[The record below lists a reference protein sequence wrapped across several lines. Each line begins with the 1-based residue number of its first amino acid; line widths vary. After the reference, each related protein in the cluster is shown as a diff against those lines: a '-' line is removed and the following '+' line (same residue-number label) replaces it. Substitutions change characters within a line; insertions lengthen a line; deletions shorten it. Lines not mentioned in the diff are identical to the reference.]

1 MRTIPVLGTQLGI
14 WLADQVA
21 ARKNAYVIA
30 HAIELNGAIDAAL
43 LSRAI
48 RDGLA
53 EADTVTARFA
63 ERDGAIVQILPD
75 AGGADD
81 ATVPEPERV
90 DLTAAADPEAEA
102 RAIMA
107 EDLAGDLP
115 ADGARPLCRQILF
128 NITKAG
134 GTKAGGTKAGG
145 SAADEA
151 PRWIWY
157 QRYHHLMLDGYSF
170 NALTRRIAALYT
182 AAVEG
187 RAPSPCPFVSVA
199 AVVEEETAYRT
210 SETIARD
217 RAFWSALCRD
227 FPAPLTLSVEGAK
240 PTEQQATS
248 EVVAHG
254 ADLPADLA
262 RRLSRLAETSGVAVF
277 DLLMAGIAVY
287 LHRLSGDPRPVV
299 GFPFMRRMGSAA
311 VHSVAPVVNVL
322 PVRID
327 LTGADSLGAAA
338 SRVRTALKEARRHQR
353 YGAERI
359 PRDLGQVGSGKALY
373 GPVVNYRMFDYDLDF
388 AGVQAI
394 THHLATGPVDD
405 FEFGLLTR
413 GDRITLELRA
423 DRTRYGADDL
433 VRHAR
438 RLIRLLDA
446 ATADTGSLGAGS
458 LDAGPLDRL
467 PVMDRDEEAA
477 IAAWSA
483 GPVFAAPRN
492 PATLVDVLAR
502 QTAETPDATAL
513 VFGDRRLSFAELS
526 GGVARLARRL
536 IGRGVGPGDV
546 VAVAVPRSV
555 DAVVA
560 MLAVLASGATHL
572 PLDLD
577 YPAERLAMMCEDARP
592 RCALTWTTAAGRLP
606 PDLGALCLDDPGLLA
621 ACAAL
626 SGAPIEAAERTGPL
640 TPAHVATIIFT
651 SGSTGRP
658 KGVMNTHGALLN
670 LLLSHS
676 ATLYG
681 PALEA
686 FRRRHGGRALRA
698 VHTHSFAFDSSWLQ
712 IFWMLLGQ
720 ELHVFDE
727 EMRRDAHALVQEVRD
742 RRIDAMDLSPSFCA
756 QMLNCG
762 LMEPGHH
769 HPTLLLIG
777 GEAASPALWTRLR
790 GHPGLM
796 AVNLYGPTENTVDTL
811 RAPVSVAERPV
822 VGRPVGNVRVH
833 VLDARLR
840 SVPVGVVGELYIG
853 GAGLA
858 AGYMARPALTAQRFV
873 ADPFGSGDRLY
884 RTGDLVRWTADG
896 QIDFIGR
903 ADHQIK
909 VRGYRIEIP
918 EVEAALH
925 RLPGVAGALVV
936 AEAVN
941 DSHRLIGY
949 CTLSDRPVPGEA
961 ERAGRASGLLHGLR
975 ERLPDYMVPSALVV
989 LDEFPLTV
997 NGKVDRARL
1006 PAPTS
1011 ASATGDD
1018 APATPAEALLCR
1030 AMAKV
1035 LTLAA
1040 VGAGADFF
1048 ALGGDSI
1055 SAIALCSDVR
1065 THGFQLR
1072 PRDVFAGRDPRRMA
1086 LALQPLAPQAGDA
1099 KATGATLGATLGAAD
1114 LAALEARH
1122 GPVTAAVPLL
1132 PLQKGMLFQTQI
1144 GGRASAYNA
1153 FTALDLDGP
1162 LEVERLSRAFDAV
1175 LRRHPQ
1181 LAGLFDHEGRDE
1193 PLLVIPSL
1201 PNGGDR
1207 LWPFERHDLSGLAP
1221 AARAAELVR
1230 IEAAVAERANPTDRF
1245 LGLTRAVLVRTAP
1258 DRHRLLIAIHHLVVD
1273 GWSTP
1278 LLLRDLLT
1286 AYGRAADA
1294 LPPPSVGYPAVIAGL
1309 LARDTGESRAVWSD
1323 ALAGAIPTVLFD
1335 RGPSGEEP
1343 PMEEAMLSL
1352 PAELTEAL
1360 LARLRADGLTLNA
1373 LMQAVWA
1380 LILGNMAGRND
1391 VLFGTPVSGRSGT
1404 VAGIG
1409 EQVGLFLNTLPVRV
1423 ALDPARPLWPQ
1434 LPAIQERHIALM
1446 EHDGLGLSD
1455 LQALAGGAALF
1466 DTLLV
1471 VENYPDSDYD
1481 DLDLG
1486 GVRVAGVHNRG
1497 YSHYPLALL
1506 ALPGRELTLLVENRG
1521 AVPDA
1526 RALAERVRGL
1536 LEALARRPERPV
1548 AAMTTLTEG
1557 EQALLAAVNGTARA
1571 VPSTTLCD
1579 LLRDQARR
1587 TPDAVA
1593 LVDDRES
1600 LTFREVRRRVAR
1612 LAGQLRAMGVRTGD
1626 VVAVG
1631 LPRSASLSLS
1641 ILAVIEAGA
1650 AYLPLDLGYPA
1661 ERLAFMLSDAR
1672 PRVLMTGGG
1681 ARPLFGDAVP
1691 VLEVDGTADAD
1702 DAPPPT
1708 TTGTTPADMLTPDH
1722 PAYVIYTSG
1731 TTGRPKGVA
1740 VSHRA
1745 IVNRILWMQN
1755 EYPLG
1760 TDDAILQKTPCGFD
1774 VSVWEFFWSYLTG
1787 ARLVMA
1793 PPDAHR
1799 DPAALVRL
1807 VEEHRVTTIHFVPS
1821 MLALFTSSVVEA
1833 HGPDSPVCTSL
1844 TRVFCSGE
1852 ALGRGLSRAFA
1863 ARFGAE
1869 LHNLY
1874 GPTEAAVDVTHCP
1887 ASGAW
1892 IQGENGVPIGRP
1904 VWNTQLRILDHALR
1918 PVPLGAVGELYLCG
1932 DQLALGY
1939 LGRPG
1944 LTASRFVAD
1953 PFDHGRRMYRT
1964 GDLARWLAD
1973 GSVEYLG
1980 RTDHQVKIRGQRI
1993 ELGEIESAIAA
2004 LPGVAQTVVTA
2015 ALLGERT
2022 AGDGASGGTA
2032 DTGMDPGMDR
2042 RQLVAYIV
2050 PAAGGAVDETALRAA
2065 LAGTLPLHMMPA
2077 VFVTLDALPL
2087 SPNGKLDRKALPPP
2101 AARSATDRSTRAPAP
2116 GLERR
2121 LAAVFAELLG
2131 LGDIGADD
2139 DFFAIGGHS
2148 LLAMR
2153 LAARIRRDLG
2163 QSVSVGQIMVNPT
2176 VSRLAACLSGLERSE
2191 EPQNLGF
2198 APVIRLR
2205 DGSGP
2210 PLVCIYPGSGLSW
2223 QYSVLSRYLG
2233 GDRPIVGL
2241 QSPRPNGPLALSASI
2256 DELCDRQIAILREV
2270 QPQGPY
2276 HLLGYSL
2283 GGTVAYGVA
2292 ARLRRM
2298 GERVDFLGLL
2308 DTYPAEAHDWSGLG
2322 RTDADQAAEREQ
2334 EQFLADALAD
2344 VMDEELRREKRAMFG
2359 HVFGNYKDAVRLLS
2373 KARTPAY
2380 DGELTLFVAEKSLPP
2395 EIDPEDSWSGLVGRL
2410 TVHRLSHC
2418 SHEDIISP
2426 ASLRI
2431 VGPLL
2436 DRVTAAAGGEAVEAV
2451 RTAALR

>member
-1 MRTIPVLGTQLGI
+1 MRIVPLLGTQLGI

-21 ARKNAYVIA
+21 ARKNAYAIA
-30 HAIELNGAIDAAL
+30 HAIELNGAIDADRLA
-43 LSRAI
+43 RAI
-48 RDGLA
+48 GDGLA
-53 EADTVTARFA
+53 EADTVIARFA
-63 ERDGAIVQILPD
+63 EQDGAIVQIPPD
-75 AGGADD
+75 GDPRAA
-81 ATVPEPERV
+81 VPEPERI
-90 DLTAAADPEAEA
+90 DLTAAADPAAAA
-102 RAIMA
+102 RAVMA
-107 EDLAGDLP
+107 EDLAADLP

-128 NITKAG
+128 DVAG
-134 GTKAGGTKAGG
+134 TDG
-145 SAADEA
+145 A

-157 QRYHHLMLDGYSF
+157 QRFHHIQLDGYSF
-170 NALTRRIAALYT
+170 NALTRRVAGLYAAY
-182 AAVEG
+182 ADG
-187 RAPSPCPFVSVA
+187 RAPSPSPFVPVA
-199 AVVEEETAYRT
+199 AVAAEEEVYLA
-210 SETIARD
+210 SDAVVRD
-217 RAFWSALCRD
+217 RAYWSALCRD
-227 FPAPLTLSVEGAK
+227 FPAPLTLSVHGAK

-248 EVVAHG
+248 EVVAHA
-254 ADLPADLA
+254 ADLPHPLAQRLA
-262 RRLSRLAETSGVAVF
+262 RQAEAGGVAVF

-287 LHRLSGDPRPVV
+287 LQRLSGDPRPVM
-299 GFPFMRRMGSAA
+299 GFPFMRRMGSTA
-311 VHSVAPVVNVL
+311 VHAVAPVVNVL

-327 LTGADSLGAAA
+327 LDGAPTLAAA
-338 SRVRTALKEARRHQR
+338 ADRVRAALKQARRHQR
-353 YGAERI
+353 YDAERI

-388 AGVQAI
+388 AGVAAV

-405 FEFGLLTR
+405 FEFGLQTR
-413 GDRITLELRA
+413 GGGITLELRA
-423 DRTRYGADDL
+423 DRTRYDAAEL
-433 VRHAR
+433 ARHAR

-446 ATADTGSLGAGS
+446 AVAG
-458 LDAGPLDRL
+458 DRPLDRL
-467 PVMDRDEEAA
+467 PVMDADEEAA
-477 IAAWSA
+477 IAGWSA
-483 GPVFAAPRN
+483 GPVFAAPER
-492 PATLVDVLAR
+492 PATLVEVLDR
-502 QTAETPDATAL
+502 QAAETPDATAL
-513 VFGDRRLSFAELS
+513 VFVDPVSGDRRLSFRELS
-526 GGVARLARRL
+526 GSVARLARLL
-536 IGRGVGPGDV
+536 IGRGIGPGDV

-592 RCALTWTTAAGRLP
+592 RCALTWASVAGRLP
-606 PDLGALCLDDPGLLA
+606 AGLEALCLDDA
-621 ACAAL
+621 DVVATCAAL
-626 SGAPIEAAERTGPL
+626 SGAPVAAAERTAPL
-640 TPAHVATIIFT
+640 TAARTATIIFT

-670 LLLSHS
+670 LLLSHT
-676 ATLYG
+676 ATVYG

-686 FRRRHGGRALRA
+686 FRQRHGGARALRA
-698 VHTHSFAFDSSWLQ
+698 AHTHSLAFDSSWLQ

-727 EMRRDAHALVQEVRD
+727 ELRRDAHALVEELRT
-742 RRIDAMDLSPSFCA
+742 RRIDAMDLPPSFCA
-756 QMLNCG
+756 QMLACG

-769 HPTLLLIG
+769 HPTLVLIG

-790 GHPGLM
+790 GHPDLM

-811 RAPVSVAERPV
+811 RAPVTVSDRPV

-840 SVPVGVVGELYIG
+840 PVPVGTAGELYIG

-858 AGYMARPALTAQRFV
+858 AGYMGRPGLTAQRFV
-873 ADPFGSGDRLY
+873 ADPFGSGGRLY
-884 RTGDLVRWTADG
+884 RTGDLVRWTAGG
-896 QIDFIGR
+896 QVDFIGR

-918 EVEAALH
+918 EVEAALQ

-949 CTLSDRPVPGEA
+949 CTLSDPPAEA
-961 ERAGRASGLLHGLR
+961 SARVLLTALR

-989 LDEFPLTV
+989 LDAFPLTV
-997 NGKVDRARL
+997 NGKVDRVRL
-1006 PAPTS
+1006 PVPA
-1011 ASATGDD
+1011 ADTGGD
-1018 APATPAEALLCR
+1018 APATPAEELLCR

-1035 LTLAA
+1035 LRLAS
-1040 VGAGADFF
+1040 VGAEADFF
-1048 ALGGDSI
+1048 VLGGDSI
-1055 SAIALCSDVR
+1055 SAIALGSELRV
-1065 THGFQLR
+1065 HGFELR

-1086 LALQPLAPQAGDA
+1086 LALRSLEAEPGPGTAAVP
-1099 KATGATLGATLGAAD
+1099 TAD
-1114 LAALEARH
+1114 LATLESRH
-1122 GPVTAAVPLL
+1122 GPVAAAVPLL
-1132 PLQKGMLFQTQI
+1132 PLQKGMLFQTQL

-1162 LEVERLSRAFDAV
+1162 LEEERLVRAFDAV

-1181 LAGLFDHEGRDE
+1181 LAGLFDHDGRGE
-1193 PLLVIPSL
+1193 PLLVIPTL
-1201 PNGGDR
+1201 PPGGEQ
-1207 LWPFERHDLSGLAP
+1207 LWPFEQHDLSGLEP
-1221 AARAAELVR
+1221 EARAIELAR
-1230 IEAAVAERANPTDRF
+1230 IEAATAERANPTDRF
-1245 LGLTRAVLVRTAP
+1245 LGLVKAVLVRTTA

-1286 AYGRAADA
+1286 AYGAAA
-1294 LPPPSVGYPAVIAGL
+1294 MPPSTAGYPQVVSAL
-1309 LARDTGESRAVWSD
+1309 LARDTAASRAAWSG
-1323 ALAGAIPTVLFD
+1323 ALAGAVPTVLLD
-1335 RGPSGEEP
+1335 AAKSGGEA
-1343 PMEEAMLSL
+1343 PMDEGIVTL
-1352 PAELTEAL
+1352 PTELTDAL
-1360 LARLRADGLTLNA
+1360 LARLRGEGLTLNA

-1380 LILGNMAGRND
+1380 LVLGNMAGRDD
-1391 VLFGTPVSGRSGT
+1391 VLFGTPVSGRSAT
-1404 VAGIG
+1404 VAGLE

-1423 ALDPARPLWPQ
+1423 ALDPAQQLWSQ
-1434 LPAIQERHIALM
+1434 LPAVQDRHIALM

-1455 LQALAGGAALF
+1455 LQGLAGGATLF

-1481 DLDLG
+1481 ALDLG

-1506 ALPGRELTLLVENRG
+1506 VLPGRELTLLVENRG

-1536 LEALARRPERPV
+1536 LETLVRRPETPV
-1548 AAMTTLTEG
+1548 AAIPLLTDAERSRLMAVNATARIVPPETLRS
-1557 EQALLAAVNGTARA
+1557 LLAA
-1571 VPSTTLCD
+1571 
-1579 LLRDQARR
+1579 QALR

-1593 LVDDRES
+1593 LVDEREA
-1600 LTFREVRRRVAR
+1600 LTFRQVRRRVAH
-1612 LAGQLRAMGVRTGD
+1612 LAGRLRAMGVRPGD

-1631 LPRSASLSLS
+1631 LPRSAALSLS

-1661 ERLAFMLSDAR
+1661 ERLGFMLSDAR
-1672 PRVLMTGGG
+1672 PRVLMTDAA

-1691 VLEVDGTADAD
+1691 VLAVDAQAE
-1702 DAPPPT
+1702 AEPMPPE
-1708 TTGTTPADMLTPDH
+1708 DRLTPEH

-1740 VSHRA
+1740 VSHGA
-1745 IVNRILWMQN
+1745 IVNRILWMQHA
-1755 EYPLG
+1755 YPLDAG
-1760 TDDAILQKTPCGFD
+1760 DAILQKTPCGFD
-1774 VSVWEFFWSYLTG
+1774 VSVWEFFWSYMVG
-1787 ARLVMA
+1787 AKLVMA

-1807 VEEHRVTTIHFVPS
+1807 IEDHRVTTIHFVPS
-1821 MLALFTSSVVEA
+1821 MLALFTASVVEA
-1833 HGPDSPVCTSL
+1833 HGPDAPVCTSL

-1863 ARFGAE
+1863 ARFAAE

-1874 GPTEAAVDVTHCP
+1874 GPTEAAVDVTYCP
-1887 ASGAW
+1887 AAGDW
-1892 IQGENGVPIGRP
+1892 IEGEGGVPIGWP

-1918 PVPLGAVGELYLCG
+1918 PVSPGTMGELYLCG
-1932 DQLALGY
+1932 DQLAIGY

-1953 PFDHGRRMYRT
+1953 PFDRGRRMYRT

-2004 LPGVAQTVVTA
+2004 LPGVTQAVVNA
-2015 ALLGERT
+2015 AVLGE
-2022 AGDGASGGTA
+2022 GGRHQSATDA
-2032 DTGMDPGMDR
+2032 GMDR
-2042 RQLVAYIV
+2042 RQLVAWIV
-2050 PAAGGAVDETALRAA
+2050 PAAGHAVDEAAIRAA
-2065 LAGTLPLHMMPA
+2065 LEGTLPPHMVPTA
-2077 VFVTLDALPL
+2077 YVALDALPL
-2087 SPNGKLDRKALPPP
+2087 SPNGKLDRKALPLPSAGG
-2101 AARSATDRSTRAPAP
+2101 AAECAGRPPAP
-2116 GLERR
+2116 GLESR
-2121 LAAVFAELLG
+2121 LAAIFAELLE
-2131 LGDIGADD
+2131 LERVGADD

-2163 QSVSVGQIMVNPT
+2163 RPVSVSQIMVSPT
-2176 VSRLAACLSGLERSE
+2176 VARLAAHLSEVKRPD
-2191 EPQNLGF
+2191 EPENLGF

-2205 DGSGP
+2205 DGSGS
-2210 PLVCIYPGSGLSW
+2210 PLVCLYPGSGLSW

-2233 GDRPIVGL
+2233 GDRPIIGL
-2241 QSPRPNGPLALSASI
+2241 QSPRPNGPLALSA
-2256 DELCDRQIAILREV
+2256 DMDVLCDRQLAILREV
-2270 QPQGPY
+2270 QPRGPY

-2283 GGTVAYGVA
+2283 GGTVAYGMAV
-2292 ARLRRM
+2292 RLRRL

-2334 EQFLADALAD
+2334 EQFLSDALAD
-2344 VMDEELRREKRAMFG
+2344 VMDEALRREKVEMFG
-2359 HVFGNYKDAVRLLS
+2359 HIFGNYKDAVRLLS
-2373 KARTPAY
+2373 KARTPSY
-2380 DGELTLFVAEKSLPP
+2380 DGELTLFVAERSIPP
-2395 EIDPEDSWSGLVGRL
+2395 EIDPEGSWRGRVGRL
-2410 TVHRLSHC
+2410 AVHRLSHC
-2418 SHEDIISP
+2418 SHEDIIAP
-2426 ASLRI
+2426 TSLRI

-2436 DRVTAAAGGEAVEAV
+2436 DRVIAAAGREAEPV
-2451 RTAALR
+2451 RVMAGR

>member
-1 MRTIPVLGTQLGI
+1 MRIIPLLGTQLGI

-30 HAIELNGAIDAAL
+30 HAVELNGPIDAAR

-63 ERDGAIVQILPD
+63 EGEDGGVVQILGGGD
-75 AGGADD
+75 AA
-81 ATVPEPERV
+81 AEPERM
-90 DLTAAADPEAEA
+90 DLTAAPDPEAAA
-102 RAIMA
+102 RAVMA

-115 ADGARPLCRQILF
+115 ADGGRPLCRQILF
-128 NITKAG
+128 EVTG
-134 GTKAGGTKAGG
+134 
-145 SAADEA
+145 ADGA

-157 QRYHHLMLDGYSF
+157 QRHHHIMLDGYSF
-170 NALTRRIAALYT
+170 NALTRRIADLYG
-182 AAVEG
+182 AAVQG
-187 RAPSPCPFVSVA
+187 RTPPPCPFVSVA
-199 AVVEEETAYRT
+199 AVAEEEAAYLA
-210 SETIARD
+210 SDAMAGD
-217 RAFWSALCRD
+217 RAFWSGLCRD
-227 FPAPLTLSVEGAK
+227 VPAPLTLSVQGAK

-248 EVVAHG
+248 EVVVHA
-254 ADLPADLA
+254 AALPDPLARALARLAEGCGVSAADLA
-262 RRLSRLAETSGVAVF
+262 
-277 DLLMAGIAVY
+277 MAGIAVY

-299 GFPFMRRMGSAA
+299 GVPFMRRMGSAA

-327 LTGADSLGAAA
+327 LTGADTLAEAAK
-338 SRVRTALKEARRHQR
+338 RVRAALKEARRHQR
-353 YGAERI
+353 YDAERI

-388 AGVQAI
+388 AGVEAV

-405 FEFGLLTR
+405 FEFGLMTR
-413 GDRITLELRA
+413 GGGIALELRA
-423 DRTRYGADDL
+423 DRSRYTVAEL

-446 ATADTGSLGAGS
+446 AVAGV
-458 LDAGPLDRL
+458 PLDTL
-467 PVMDRDEEAA
+467 PVMAWDEETA

-483 GPVFAAPRN
+483 GPVFAAPER
-492 PATLVDVLAR
+492 PATLVEVLDHQA
-502 QTAETPDATAL
+502 AETPEAAAL
-513 VFGDRRLSFAELS
+513 VFGETRITFAALS
-526 GGVARLARRL
+526 GTVSRLARRL
-536 IGRGVGPGDV
+536 IARGVGPGDV
-546 VAVAVPRSV
+546 VAVAVPRSA

-577 YPAERLAMMCEDARP
+577 YPTERLAMMCEDAGP
-592 RCALTWTTAAGRLP
+592 RCALTWTAVAGRLP
-606 PDLGALCLDDPGLLA
+606 AGLEALCLDDAGLLA

-626 SGAPIEAAERTGPL
+626 PGAPIATAERTATL

-670 LLLSHS
+670 LLLSHT
-676 ATLYG
+676 ATVYG

-686 FRRRHGGRALRA
+686 VRRRHGARALRA
-698 VHTHSFAFDSSWLQ
+698 AHTHSFAFDSSWLQ

-727 EMRRDAHALVQEVRD
+727 EMRRDAHALVQEVRS
-742 RRIDAMDLSPSFCA
+742 RRIDAMDLPPSFCA
-756 QMLNCG
+756 QMLACG

-769 HPTLLLIG
+769 HPTLILIG
-777 GEAASPALWTRLR
+777 GEAASPALWTDLR
-790 GHPGLM
+790 AHPDLM

-811 RAPVSVAERPV
+811 RAPVTVAERPV

-840 SVPVGVVGELYIG
+840 PMPVGAVGELYIG

-858 AGYMARPALTAQRFV
+858 AGYVGRPGLTAQRFV
-873 ADPFGSGDRLY
+873 ANPFSTGPFSTGPFSTGPFSTGPFSTGPFGSGGRLY
-884 RTGDLVRWTADG
+884 RTGDLVRWTGDG

-925 RLPGVAGALVV
+925 RLPGVSGALVV

-941 DSHRLIGY
+941 GSHRLIAY
-949 CTLSDRPVPGEA
+949 CTLSDPAAGPS
-961 ERAGRASGLLHGLR
+961 RALLHGLR
-975 ERLPDYMVPSALVV
+975 ERLPDYMVPAALVV
-989 LDEFPLTV
+989 LDAFPLTV

-1006 PAPTS
+1006 PAP
-1011 ASATGDD
+1011 AAETGGE
-1018 APATPAEALLCR
+1018 APATPAEVLLCR

-1035 LTLAA
+1035 LRLPA
-1040 VGAGADFF
+1040 VGADADFF

-1055 SAIALCSDVR
+1055 SAIALGSELR
-1065 THGFQLR
+1065 AHGFELR

-1086 LALQPLAPQAGDA
+1086 LALKAPVAEKRADPA
-1099 KATGATLGATLGAAD
+1099 RPTAD

-1122 GPVTAAVPLL
+1122 GPVAAAVPLL
-1132 PLQKGMLFQTQI
+1132 PLQKGMLFQSQL
-1144 GGRASAYNA
+1144 GGKASAYNA
-1153 FTALDLDGP
+1153 FTALDLDGS
-1162 LEVERLSRAFDAV
+1162 LDAERLCRAFDAV

-1181 LAGLFDHEGRDE
+1181 LAGLFDHDGRGE
-1193 PLLVIPSL
+1193 PLLVVPAL
-1201 PNGGDR
+1201 PDGGEG
-1207 LWPFERHDLSGLAP
+1207 LWPVERHDLSGLAP
-1221 AARAAELVR
+1221 EARAAELAR
-1230 IEAAVAERANPTDRF
+1230 IEAAAAERANPTDRF
-1245 LGLTRAVLVRTAP
+1245 LGLVKAVLVRTAP
-1258 DRHRLLIAIHHLVVD
+1258 DRHRLLIAVHHLVVD

-1286 AYGRAADA
+1286 AYGRGPEA
-1294 LPPPSVGYPAVIAGL
+1294 LTPPAIGYPVVVEGL
-1309 LARDTGESRAVWSD
+1309 LARDGTDSRAAWSA
-1323 ALAGAIPTVLFD
+1323 ALSGAVPTVLFD
-1335 RGPSGEEP
+1335 PARTGGDA
-1343 PMEEAMLSL
+1343 PMIEAELAL
-1352 PAELTEAL
+1352 PADLTDAL

-1380 LILGNMAGRND
+1380 LVLGNLAGRDD
-1391 VLFGTPVSGRSGT
+1391 VLFGTPVSGRSGA
-1404 VAGIG
+1404 VPGVE

-1423 ALDPARPLWPQ
+1423 ALDPARPLWAQ
-1434 LPAIQERHIALM
+1434 LPAIQDRHIALM
-1446 EHDGLGLSD
+1446 EQDGLGLSE
-1455 LQALAGGAALF
+1455 LQAMAGGGALF

-1471 VENYPDSDYD
+1471 VENYPDGGYEA
-1481 DLDLG
+1481 LDLG

-1506 ALPGRELTLLVENRG
+1506 VLPGRELTLLVENRG

-1536 LEALARRPERPV
+1536 LDALVRCPDMPV
-1548 AAMTTLTEG
+1548 AALPMPTEG
-1557 EQALLAAVNGTARA
+1557 ERRRLAAVNATARA
-1571 VPSTTLCD
+1571 VPWTTLRG
-1579 LLRDQARR
+1579 LLTAQAAR
-1587 TPDAVA
+1587 TPNAVA
-1593 LVDDRES
+1593 LVDERES
-1600 LTFREVRRRVAR
+1600 LTFREVRRRVAG
-1612 LAGQLRAMGVRTGD
+1612 LAGRLRAMGVRPGD

-1631 LPRSASLSLS
+1631 LPRSAALSLS

-1661 ERLAFMLSDAR
+1661 ERLGFMLSDAR
-1672 PRVLMTGGG
+1672 PRALMTD
-1681 ARPLFGDAVP
+1681 ATSRALFGDAVP
-1691 VLEVDGTADAD
+1691 VLSVDEAAGETEDSLA
-1702 DAPPPT
+1702 
-1708 TTGTTPADMLTPDH
+1708 PADGLTPDH

-1740 VSHRA
+1740 VSHGA

-1760 TDDAILQKTPCGFD
+1760 PEDAILQKTPCGFD
-1774 VSVWEFFWSYLTG
+1774 VSVWEFFWSFLVG

-1793 PPDAHR
+1793 PPEAHR

-1807 VEEHRVTTIHFVPS
+1807 IEDHRVTTLHFVPS
-1821 MLALFTSSVVEA
+1821 MLALFTASVIES
-1833 HGPDSPVCTSL
+1833 HGPDAPVCASL

-1852 ALGRGLSRAFA
+1852 ALGRSLSRAFTD
-1863 ARFGAE
+1863 RFAAE

-1874 GPTEAAVDVTHCP
+1874 GPTEAAVDVTYCP

-1892 IQGENGVPIGRP
+1892 IAGDGGVPIGKP

-1918 PVPLGAVGELYLCG
+1918 PVPPGAVGELYLCG
-1932 DQLALGY
+1932 DQLAIGY

-1964 GDLARWLAD
+1964 GDLARWLPD

-1993 ELGEIESAIAA
+1993 ELGEIESALAA
-2004 LPGVAQTVVTA
+2004 LPGVAQAVVTA
-2015 ALLGERT
+2015 AVL
-2022 AGDGASGGTA
+2022 GDGASE
-2032 DTGMDPGMDR
+2032 PGMDQ
-2042 RQLVAYIV
+2042 RQLVAYLV
-2050 PAAGGAVDETALRAA
+2050 PAADHALDEGAIRTAL
-2065 LAGTLPLHMMPA
+2065 LDTLPPHMLPA
-2077 VFVTLDALPL
+2077 VYVTLAALPL
-2087 SPNGKLDRKALPPP
+2087 SPNGKLDRKALPLPSVGNT
-2101 AARSATDRSTRAPAP
+2101 AGRTGRAPAP
-2116 GLERR
+2116 GLESR
-2121 LAAVFAELLG
+2121 LAVLFAELLD
-2131 LGDIGADD
+2131 LERVGADD

-2163 QSVSVGQIMVNPT
+2163 QPVSVSQIMVAPT
-2176 VSRLAACLSGLERSE
+2176 VARLAAHLSETGSSE
-2191 EPQNLGF
+2191 EPENLGF

-2205 DGSGP
+2205 DGAGP
-2210 PLVCIYPGSGLSW
+2210 PLVCLYPGSGLSW

-2233 GDRPIVGL
+2233 GNRPIVGL
-2241 QSPRPNGPLALSASI
+2241 QSPRPNGPLALSADL
-2256 DELCDRQIAILREV
+2256 DELCDRQLAILREV
-2270 QPQGPY
+2270 QPRGPY

-2283 GGTVAYGVA
+2283 GGTVAYGLAV
-2292 ARLRRM
+2292 RLRRL

-2334 EQFLADALAD
+2334 EQFLGDALAD
-2344 VMDEELRREKRAMFG
+2344 VMDEDLRREKVEMFG
-2359 HVFGNYKDAVRLLS
+2359 HIFGNYKDAVRILS
-2373 KARTPAY
+2373 KARTPFY
-2380 DGELTLFVAEKSLPP
+2380 GGELTLFVAEKSIPP
-2395 EIDPEDSWSGLVGRL
+2395 EIDPEGSWAGRVGRL
-2410 TVHRLSHC
+2410 SVHRLSHC
-2418 SHEDIISP
+2418 SHEDIIAP

-2436 DRVTAAAGGEAVEAV
+2436 DRVIAAAEDAEPTRAVMGG
-2451 RTAALR
+2451 

>member
-1 MRTIPVLGTQLGI
+1 MRIIPLLGTQLGI

-30 HAIELNGAIDAAL
+30 HAIELNGAIDAVR
-43 LSRAI
+43 LSQAI

-63 ERDGAIVQILPD
+63 ERDGGVVQIL
-75 AGGADD
+75 GGGKA
-81 ATVPEPERV
+81 ATEPERM
-90 DLTAAADPEAEA
+90 DLTAAADPEAAA
-102 RAIMA
+102 RAVMA
-107 EDLAGDLP
+107 DDLAGDLP
-115 ADGARPLCRQILF
+115 ADGNRPLCRQILF
-128 NITKAG
+128 DVTR
-134 GTKAGGTKAGG
+134 
-145 SAADEA
+145 ADGA

-157 QRYHHLMLDGYSF
+157 QRYHHIMLDGYSF
-170 NALTRRIAALYT
+170 NALTRRIADLYG
-182 AAVEG
+182 AAMDG
-187 RAPSPCPFVSVA
+187 RTPPPCPFVSVA
-199 AVVEEETAYRT
+199 AVAKEEAAYLA
-210 SETIARD
+210 SDALVRD
-217 RAFWSALCRD
+217 RAYWSGLCRD
-227 FPAPLTLSVEGAK
+227 FPAPLTLSVQGAK

-248 EVVAHG
+248 EVVAH
-254 ADLPADLA
+254 AAALPDPLARALAGLAEGCGVSVADLA
-262 RRLSRLAETSGVAVF
+262 
-277 DLLMAGIAVY
+277 MAGIAVY

-299 GFPFMRRMGSAA
+299 GVPFMRRMGSAA
-311 VHSVAPVVNVL
+311 VHAMAPVVNVL

-327 LTGADSLGAAA
+327 LTGAGTLAEAAG
-338 SRVRTALKEARRHQR
+338 RVRAALREARRHQR
-353 YGAERI
+353 YDAERI

-373 GPVVNYRMFDYDLDF
+373 GPVVNYRLFDYDLRF
-388 AGVQAI
+388 AGVEAV

-405 FEFGLLTR
+405 FEFGLMTR
-413 GDRITLELRA
+413 GGGIALELRA
-423 DRTRYGADDL
+423 DRTRYDAAEL
-433 VRHAR
+433 ARHAR

-446 ATADTGSLGAGS
+446 AVAGTP
-458 LDAGPLDRL
+458 LDAL
-467 PVMDRDEEAA
+467 PVMDADEEAA

-483 GPVFAAPRN
+483 GTVFTAPDH
-492 PATLVDVLAR
+492 PATLIEVLDR
-502 QTAETPDATAL
+502 QAAETPEATAL
-513 VFGDRRLSFAELS
+513 VFGDTRNSFVELS
-526 GGVARLARRL
+526 GAVSRLARRL
-536 IGRGVGPGDV
+536 IARGVGPGDV
-546 VAVAVPRSV
+546 VAVAVPRSA

-577 YPAERLAMMCEDARP
+577 YPTERLAMMCEDAGP
-592 RCALTWTTAAGRLP
+592 RCALTWTSVVERLP
-606 PDLGALCLDDPGLLA
+606 AGLEALCLDDADLLA

-626 SGAPIEAAERTGPL
+626 PGGPVAAAERKATL

-670 LLLSHS
+670 LLLSHT
-676 ATLYG
+676 ATVYG

-686 FRRRHGGRALRA
+686 VRRRHGPRVLRA
-698 VHTHSFAFDSSWLQ
+698 AHTHSFAFDSSWLQ

-727 EMRRDAHALVQEVRD
+727 EMRRDAQALVQEVRS
-742 RRIDAMDLSPSFCA
+742 RRIDAMDLPPSFCA
-756 QMLNCG
+756 QMLACG

-769 HPTLLLIG
+769 HPMLILIG
-777 GEAASPALWTRLR
+777 GEAASPALWTELR
-790 GHPGLM
+790 GHADLM

-811 RAPVSVAERPV
+811 RAPVAVAERPV

-840 SVPVGVVGELYIG
+840 PVPIGAVGELHIG

-858 AGYMARPALTAQRFV
+858 AGYVGRPGLTAQRFV
-873 ADPFGSGDRLY
+873 ADPFGTGGRLY

-925 RLPGVAGALVV
+925 RLPGVTGALVV

-941 DSHRLIGY
+941 GSHRLIAY
-949 CTLSDRPVPGEA
+949 CTLA
-961 ERAGRASGLLHGLR
+961 EGSERTSRDLLHGVR

-989 LDEFPLTV
+989 LDAFPLTV

-1006 PAPTS
+1006 PAP
-1011 ASATGDD
+1011 AAETGGA

-1030 AMAKV
+1030 AMATV
-1035 LTLAA
+1035 LQLPS
-1040 VGAGADFF
+1040 VGADADFF

-1055 SAIALCSDVR
+1055 SAIALGSALR
-1065 THGFQLR
+1065 AHGFELR

-1086 LALQPLAPQAGDA
+1086 PALKPLVPERRTATAQP
-1099 KATGATLGATLGAAD
+1099 AAD

-1122 GPVTAAVPLL
+1122 GPVAAAVPLL
-1132 PLQKGMLFQTQI
+1132 PLQKGMLFQSQL
-1144 GGRASAYNA
+1144 GGKASAYNA

-1162 LEVERLSRAFDAV
+1162 LDAERLGRAFDAV

-1181 LAGLFDHEGRDE
+1181 LAGLFDHDTHGD
-1193 PLLVIPSL
+1193 PLLVIPAL
-1201 PNGGDR
+1201 PDGDAG
-1207 LWPFERHDLSGLAP
+1207 LWPVEHHDLSEWSP
-1221 AARAAELVR
+1221 ETRATELVR
-1230 IEAAVAERANPTDRF
+1230 IEAAAAERANPTDRF
-1245 LGLTRAVLVRTAP
+1245 LGLVKAVLVRTAP
-1258 DRHRLLIAIHHLVVD
+1258 DRHRLLIAVHHLVVD

-1286 AYGRAADA
+1286 AYGQGPDA
-1294 LPPPSVGYPAVIAGL
+1294 LTPPTVAYPAVVQGL
-1309 LARDTGESRAVWSD
+1309 LARDGTESRAAWSG
-1323 ALAGAIPTVLFD
+1323 ALAGATPTVLFD
-1335 RGPSGEEP
+1335 PARSGGDA
-1343 PMEEAMLSL
+1343 PMEEAELAL
-1352 PAELTEAL
+1352 PADLTDAL
-1360 LARLRADGLTLNA
+1360 LSRLRAEGLTLNA
-1373 LMQAVWA
+1373 LMQAVWG
-1380 LILGNMAGRND
+1380 LVLGNLAGRDD
-1391 VLFGTPVSGRSGT
+1391 VLFGTPVSGRSAAVPG
-1404 VAGIG
+1404 VE

-1423 ALDPARPLWPQ
+1423 ALDPARPLWEQ

-1446 EHDGLGLSD
+1446 EHDGLGLSE
-1455 LQALAGGAALF
+1455 LQAMAGGTALF

-1471 VENYPDSDYD
+1471 VENYPDSGYEAI
-1481 DLDLG
+1481 DLG
-1486 GVRVAGVHNRG
+1486 GVRVSGVHNRG

-1506 ALPGRELTLLVENRG
+1506 VLPGRELTLLVENRG

-1526 RALAERVRGL
+1526 AALAERVRGL
-1536 LEALARRPERPV
+1536 LGALVRHPETPV
-1548 AAMTTLTEG
+1548 AALPTLTET
-1557 EQALLAAVNGTARA
+1557 ERRHLAAVNATARA
-1571 VPSTTLCD
+1571 VPRTTLRD
-1579 LLRDQARR
+1579 LLAGQAAR

-1593 LVDDRES
+1593 LVDGRES
-1600 LTFREVRRRVAR
+1600 LTFHAVRRRVTA
-1612 LAGQLRAMGVRTGD
+1612 LAGRLRALGVRPGD

-1631 LPRSASLSLS
+1631 VPRSAALSLS

-1661 ERLAFMLSDAR
+1661 ERLAFMLSDAQ
-1672 PRVLMTGGG
+1672 PRVLITN
-1681 ARPLFGDAVP
+1681 AASRPLFGDAVP
-1691 VLEVDGTADAD
+1691 VLSVDENAGEVDE
-1702 DAPPPT
+1702 APVL
-1708 TTGTTPADMLTPDH
+1708 MEELTPEH

-1740 VSHRA
+1740 VSHGA

-1760 TDDAILQKTPCGFD
+1760 PDDAILQKTPCGFD
-1774 VSVWEFFWSYLTG
+1774 VSVWEFFWSFLVG

-1793 PPDAHR
+1793 PPEAHR

-1807 VEEHRVTTIHFVPS
+1807 IEEHRITTIHFVPS
-1821 MLALFTSSVVEA
+1821 MLALFTASVIES
-1833 HGPDSPVCTSL
+1833 HGPDAPMCTSL

-1852 ALGRGLSRAFA
+1852 ALGRSLSRAFA
-1863 ARFGAE
+1863 DRFGAA

-1874 GPTEAAVDVTHCP
+1874 GPTEAAVDVTCCP

-1892 IQGENGVPIGRP
+1892 IEGDGGVPIGKP

-1918 PVPLGAVGELYLCG
+1918 PVPPGAVGELYLCG
-1932 DQLALGY
+1932 DQLAIGY

-1953 PFDHGRRMYRT
+1953 PFDPGRRMYRT
-1964 GDLARWLAD
+1964 GDLARWLPD

-1993 ELGEIESAIAA
+1993 ELGEIESALAA
-2004 LPGVAQTVVTA
+2004 QPGVAQAVVTA
-2015 ALLGERT
+2015 VVLGEGR
-2022 AGDGASGGTA
+2022 SE
-2032 DTGMDPGMDR
+2032 PGMDR
-2042 RQLVAYIV
+2042 RQLVAHLV
-2050 PAAGGAVDETALRAA
+2050 PAAGRTVDEAAIRAA
-2065 LAGTLPLHMMPA
+2065 LQDTLPPHMLPA
-2077 VFVTLDALPL
+2077 AYVTLDALPL
-2087 SPNGKLDRKALPPP
+2087 SPNGKLDRKALPLPIAGAKADSSGRP
-2101 AARSATDRSTRAPAP
+2101 PAP
-2116 GLERR
+2116 GLESR
-2121 LAAVFAELLG
+2121 LAVLFAELLD
-2131 LGDIGADD
+2131 LERIGADD

-2153 LAARIRRDLG
+2153 LAARIRRDIG
-2163 QSVSVGQIMVNPT
+2163 RPVAVSQIMVAPT
-2176 VSRLAACLSGLERSE
+2176 VSRLAAQLAETQLAEAGKRD
-2191 EPQNLGF
+2191 EPENLGF

-2205 DGSGP
+2205 HGSGP
-2210 PLVCIYPGSGLSW
+2210 PLICLYPGSGLSW
-2223 QYSVLSRYLG
+2223 QYSVLSRYVG

-2241 QSPRPNGPLALSASI
+2241 QSPRPNGPLALSADL
-2256 DELCDRQIAILREV
+2256 DELCDRQLAILREV

-2283 GGTVAYGVA
+2283 GGTVAYGLAV
-2292 ARLRRM
+2292 RLRRM

-2322 RTDADQAAEREQ
+2322 RTDADRAAEREQ
-2334 EQFLADALAD
+2334 EQFLGDALAD
-2344 VMDEELRREKRAMFG
+2344 VMDEDLRREKVEMFG
-2359 HVFGNYKDAVRLLS
+2359 HIFGNYKDAVRVLS
-2373 KARTPAY
+2373 KARTPVY
-2380 DGELTLFVAEKSLPP
+2380 DGELTLFVAEKSIPP
-2395 EIDPEDSWSGLVGRL
+2395 EIDPEGSWAGRVGSL
-2410 TVHRLSHC
+2410 SVHRLSHC
-2418 SHEDIISP
+2418 SHEDIIAP

-2436 DRVTAAAGGEAVEAV
+2436 DRVIAEAVAADAEPVRAAV
-2451 RTAALR
+2451 GG